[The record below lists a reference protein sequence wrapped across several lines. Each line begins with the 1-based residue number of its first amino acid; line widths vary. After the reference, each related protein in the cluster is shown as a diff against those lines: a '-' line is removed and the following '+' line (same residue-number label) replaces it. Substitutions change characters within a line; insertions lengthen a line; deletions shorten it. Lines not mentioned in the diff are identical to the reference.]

1 MIQFQTWVAI
11 TLISILS
18 LSAIAPA
25 IAEDVDSS
33 SQTESTTI
41 DKNSGTVKGTVKSI
55 IGSVVIVDV
64 GDGKTTTLSV
74 SKDQI
79 ATYNLRP
86 GMYLVANQTNGVTVI
101 ESVNYTA
108 RANPESETAT
118 RILNIKPEVRTQ
130 TTSDNSNTTDTYTDT
145 STSGNNSVTTPV
157 SDPLPTTPRALW

>member
-1 MIQFQTWVAI
+1 MMQFQTWVAI
-11 TLISILS
+11 TLTSILS
-18 LSAIAPA
+18 LSAIAPV
-25 IAEDVDSS
+25 IAEDVDPS
-33 SQTESTTI
+33 SQNESTTI
-41 DKNSGTVKGTVKSI
+41 DKNSETIKGTVKSI

-64 GDGKTTTLSV
+64 GEGKTATLSV

-86 GMYLVANQTNGVTVI
+86 GMYLVATQTNGVTVI

-108 RANPESETAT
+108 RANAESETAT

-130 TTSDNSNTTDTYTDT
+130 TTSDNSNTTYTDT
-145 STSGNNSVTTPV
+145 DTSGNNSVTTPV